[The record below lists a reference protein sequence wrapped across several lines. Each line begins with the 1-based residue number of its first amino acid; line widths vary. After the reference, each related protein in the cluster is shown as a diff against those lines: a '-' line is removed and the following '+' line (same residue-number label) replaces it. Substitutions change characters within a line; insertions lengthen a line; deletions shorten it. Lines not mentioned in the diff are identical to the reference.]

1 MGSELSAHQKLLLEM
16 LKDFDAVCRRH
27 GIRYQL
33 FAGTALGAVRH
44 NGFIPWD
51 DDLDIEMLYRD
62 YKRLSRSEYERF
74 FREAAMDFDP
84 EIYYVQQEHSPHWSM
99 HFSKLRRNGTTCIEK
114 YHPKDPGIH
123 QGVYIDIF
131 PYDNLASSPFQRRL
145 QFAASKV
152 IIAKALWER
161 GYETNNVAKKL
172 FLQVCRLLPR
182 RSMERVCM
190 RRDDTE
196 SRMVHSFLAAGRRYK
211 KNIFPRTWLDDCAE
225 LPFEDG
231 VFPVS
236 THYDALLT
244 RLYGDYRTL
253 PSPEERKCKEHVAI
267 FDLNSSYEGHLKEQK
282 EMHFAIHTRS
292 IR

>member
-1 MGSELSAHQKLLLEM
+1 MV
-16 LKDFDAVCRRH
+16 F
-27 GIRYQL
+27 GISCLPGARW
-33 FAGTALGAVRH
+33 GAVRH

-51 DDLDIEMLYRD
+51 DDLDVI
-62 YKRLSRSEYERF
+62 LSRSEYERF

>member
-33 FAGTALGAVRH
+33 FAGSALGAVRH

-51 DDLDIEMLYRD
+51 DDLDVI
-62 YKRLSRSEYERF
+62 LSRSEYERF

-161 GYETNNVAKKL
+161 GVRN
-172 FLQVCRLLPR
+172 QQR
-182 RSMERVCM
+182 
-190 RRDDTE
+190 
-196 SRMVHSFLAAGRRYK
+196 
-211 KNIFPRTWLDDCAE
+211 
-225 LPFEDG
+225 
-231 VFPVS
+231 
-236 THYDALLT
+236 
-244 RLYGDYRTL
+244 
-253 PSPEERKCKEHVAI
+253 CKETVFAGLPPASAP
-267 FDLNSSYEGHLKEQK
+267 FDGKSLHAQG
-282 EMHFAIHTRS
+282 
-292 IR
+292 

>member
-33 FAGTALGAVRH
+33 FAGSALGAVRH

-51 DDLDIEMLYRD
+51 DDLDVI
-62 YKRLSRSEYERF
+62 LSRSEYERF

-131 PYDNLASSPFQRRL
+131 PYDNLASSPFQRWL

-172 FLQVCRLLPR
+172 FCRSAACFRAVRWKESACAGMIPSRGWYTLFSLPEKGIRKIFSPVHGWTIVQSCLLRTVCFR
-182 RSMERVCM
+182 
-190 RRDDTE
+190 
-196 SRMVHSFLAAGRRYK
+196 FLR
-211 KNIFPRTWLDDCAE
+211 IM
-225 LPFEDG
+225 
-231 VFPVS
+231 
-236 THYDALLT
+236 T
-244 RLYGDYRTL
+244 R
-253 PSPEERKCKEHVAI
+253 C
-267 FDLNSSYEGHLKEQK
+267 
-282 EMHFAIHTRS
+282 
-292 IR
+292 

>member
-1 MGSELSAHQKLLLEM
+1 M
-16 LKDFDAVCRRH
+16 
-27 GIRYQL
+27 
-33 FAGTALGAVRH
+33 
-44 NGFIPWD
+44 
-51 DDLDIEMLYRD
+51 
-62 YKRLSRSEYERF
+62 
-74 FREAAMDFDP
+74 
-84 EIYYVQQEHSPHWSM
+84 
-99 HFSKLRRNGTTCIEK
+99 
-114 YHPKDPGIH
+114 
-123 QGVYIDIF
+123 
-131 PYDNLASSPFQRRL
+131 
-145 QFAASKV
+145 

>member
-1 MGSELSAHQKLLLEM
+1 MGMGSELSAHQKLLLEM

-33 FAGTALGAVRH
+33 FAGSALGAVRH

-51 DDLDIEMLYRD
+51 DDLDVI
-62 YKRLSRSEYERF
+62 LSRSEYERF

-145 QFAASKV
+145 QFAACKV

-196 SRMVHSFLAAGRRYK
+196 SRMVHSFLAAGRKYK

>member
-1 MGSELSAHQKLLLEM
+1 MGMGSELSAHQKLLLEM

-33 FAGTALGAVRH
+33 FAGSALGAVRH

-51 DDLDIEMLYRD
+51 DDLDVI
-62 YKRLSRSEYERF
+62 LSRSEYERF

-161 GYETNNVAKKL
+161 GYETSNVAKKL

-244 RLYGDYRTL
+244 RLYGDYRNS
-253 PSPEERKCKEHVAI
+253 PRPEERKCKEHVAI

>member
-33 FAGTALGAVRH
+33 FAGSALGAVRH

-51 DDLDIEMLYRD
+51 DDLDVI
-62 YKRLSRSEYERF
+62 LSRSEYERF

-99 HFSKLRRNGTTCIEK
+99 HFPKLRRNGTTCIEK

-244 RLYGDYRTL
+244 RLYGDYRTP

>member
-33 FAGTALGAVRH
+33 FAGSALGAVRH

-51 DDLDIEMLYRD
+51 DDLDVI
-62 YKRLSRSEYERF
+62 LSRSEYERF

-84 EIYYVQQEHSPHWSM
+84 EIYYVQQEHSPHWPM

-244 RLYGDYRTL
+244 RLCGDYRTL
-253 PSPEERKCKEHVAI
+253 SSPEERKCKEHVAI
-267 FDLNSSYEGHLKEQK
+267 FDINSSYEGHLKEQK

>member
-1 MGSELSAHQKLLLEM
+1 M

-33 FAGTALGAVRH
+33 FAGSALGAVRH

-51 DDLDIEMLYRD
+51 DDLDVI
-62 YKRLSRSEYERF
+62 LSRSEYERF

-84 EIYYVQQEHSPHWSM
+84 EIYYVQQEHSPHWPM

-211 KNIFPRTWLDDCAE
+211 RNIFPRTWLDDCAE

-253 PSPEERKCKEHVAI
+253 PAPEERKCKEHVAI
-267 FDLNSSYEGHLKEQK
+267 FDLDSSYEGHLKEQK